1 MIIVLGV
8 VVGNLGKSH
17 ENVSVSV
24 TPFPSGTSASAGH
37 QEPPGRIGSS
47 FELKDGSGNLYRVTL
62 TKVIDPA
69 KGENQFTVPDAGKR
83 FVGLV
88 FRVKALTG
96 SPRDEDANNDAVVI
110 GSNGQNYSADFDG
123 IAGYTNFDHGA
134 IQRVHGRDGDGFG
147 HLPAAEGREGLDRPV
162 DRAERIRRHGRVD
175 RARLAPQ
182 QSLLPVPGG
191 TGNRRRGSGYQRHAA
206 QRPCR
211 SRWGEL
217 PGTRPPRGC

>member
-8 VVGNLGKSH
+8 VVGNLGRSH

-37 QEPPGRIGSS
+37 QEPPGKIGSS

-62 TKVIDPA
+62 AKVIDPA
-69 KGENQFTVPDAGKR
+69 KGENQFTVPDSGKR

-96 SPRDEDANNDAVVI
+96 SPQDEDANNDAVVI
-110 GSNGQNYSADFDG
+110 GGNGQNYSADFDG

-134 IQRVHGRDGDGFG
+134 IHVSQGETVTGSVTFQVPNGVKVSTVQWTALSGFG
-147 HLPAAEGREGLDRPV
+147 STVEW
-162 DRAERIRRHGRVD
+162 I
-175 RARLAPQ
+175 
-182 QSLLPVPGG
+182 VPG
-191 TGNRRRGSGYQRHAA
+191 
-206 QRPCR
+206 
-211 SRWGEL
+211 
-217 PGTRPPRGC
+217 